1 MKVASIIPDD
11 IVDCDDG
18 VCVSFWVSG
27 CPHKCK
33 GCHNQELWDYNYG
46 GDVERSEVIDQL
58 CYLISKNGIE
68 RNFSVL
74 GGEPL
79 CPENVEDVAVI
90 VGAIRDRYPKIK
102 IYLWTGYTIEYLK
115 DETKHPNLNYTA
127 HIRSILYDVD
137 VLIEGPFIESLK
149 KLNLKL
155 RGSTN
160 QRVITNPK
168 DYK

>member
-18 VCVSFWVSG
+18 VCVSLWVSG

-46 GDVERSEVIDQL
+46 EDVERPEVIDQL
-58 CYLISKNGIE
+58 CYLISKNDIE

-79 CPENVEDVAVI
+79 CPENVEDVAAI
-90 VGAIRDRYPKIK
+90 VGAIRDRYPNIK

-115 DETKHPNLNYTA
+115 DETKHPDPNYTA
-127 HIRSILYDVD
+127 HIRSILYDID

-160 QRVITNPK
+160 QRIIANPK

>member
-46 GDVERSEVIDQL
+46 EEVERSEVIDHL
-58 CYLISKNGIE
+58 CYLICKNDIE

-79 CPENVEDVAVI
+79 CPENIEDVTAIVSAV
-90 VGAIRDRYPKIK
+90 RERYSNIK

-115 DETKHPNLNYTA
+115 DEAKHPSPEYTTCVK
-127 HIRSILYDVD
+127 SILYDID
-137 VLIEGPFIESLK
+137 VLVEGPFIESLK
-149 KLNLKL
+149 KSNLKL

-160 QRVITNPK
+160 QRILLKSNH
-168 DYK
+168 YE

>member
-1 MKVASIIPDD
+1 MKVASVIPDD

-18 VCVSFWVSG
+18 VCVSLWVSG

-46 GDVERSEVIDQL
+46 EDVERSEVIDQL
-58 CYLISKNGIE
+58 CYLISKNDVE
-68 RNFSVL
+68 RHFSVL

-79 CPENVEDVAVI
+79 CPENIEDVAVI
-90 VGAIRDRYPKIK
+90 VGAIRDRYPNIK

-115 DETKHPNLNYTA
+115 DETKHPDPNYIA
-127 HIRSILYDVD
+127 HLKSILYDID

-149 KLNLKL
+149 KPNLKL

-160 QRVITNPK
+160 QRIITNPK